1 MAGPPEAAAAA
12 GAEVSKWRIR
22 SSFSGQVGERRAE
35 GPGGYGSPVFGSLWP
50 VFADQADMSMN
61 IMVLRFQRL

>member
-1 MAGPPEAAAAA
+1 M
-12 GAEVSKWRIR
+12 WRIR

-50 VFADQADMSMN
+50 VFRSYEVR
-61 IMVLRFQRL
+61 IKPK